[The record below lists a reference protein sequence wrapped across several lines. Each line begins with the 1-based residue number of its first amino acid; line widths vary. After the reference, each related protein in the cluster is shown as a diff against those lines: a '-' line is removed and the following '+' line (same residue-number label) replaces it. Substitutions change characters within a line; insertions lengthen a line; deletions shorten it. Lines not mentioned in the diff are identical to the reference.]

1 MKLTTYVIKY
11 IDMINE
17 QELRNRITKNIIYY
31 RKKAG
36 MTQMEVANLLS
47 YSDKAISKWERGL
60 GLPDITVL
68 AQLADLYGVTI
79 SELCEADHDG
89 EKPIKEVDDETQK
102 IIEKR
107 HQLITYISV
116 GLLWLMST
124 ILFFIFKMIFD
135 NPHLK
140 FYLIFIYSIPA
151 TFIDLLVFN
160 LLWGKAKL
168 NGVYESLISWTIA
181 ASLILTIYPALDNP
195 NIFYVLL
202 VALTFQALVILWN
215 ILLNTGRIFKNR
227 FVRRNR
233 RRQRKQDRR
242 KRRGK

>member
-1 MKLTTYVIKY
+1 
-11 IDMINE
+11 MINE
-17 QELRNRITKNIIYY
+17 QELRNRITKNLIYY

-79 SELCEADHDG
+79 SELCESDHDG

-116 GLLWLMST
+116 GLLWLTST
-124 ILFFIFKMIFD
+124 ILFFIFKTYF
-135 NPHLK
+135 NPKIIGKENIPKEGFLFK
-140 FYLIFIYSIPA
+140 KKKKQKTSREFPGSPVVKALPSNAGGAGLIP
-151 TFIDLLVFN
+151 
-160 LLWGKAKL
+160 GRGAKHMPQ
-168 NGVYESLISWTIA
+168 GQKTK
-181 ASLILTIYPALDNP
+181 T
-195 NIFYVLL
+195 
-202 VALTFQALVILWN
+202 
-215 ILLNTGRIFKNR
+215 
-227 FVRRNR
+227 
-233 RRQRKQDRR
+233 
-242 KRRGK
+242 

>member
-1 MKLTTYVIKY
+1 
-11 IDMINE
+11 
-17 QELRNRITKNIIYY
+17 
-31 RKKAG
+31 

-68 AQLADLYGVTI
+68 AQLADLYNVTI

-89 EKPIKEVDDETQK
+89 EKPIKEIDDETQK

-135 NPHLK
+135 NPSLK

-151 TFIDLLVFN
+151 TFVDLLVFN

-168 NGVYESLISWTIA
+168 NGIFESLISWTLA
-181 ASLILTIYPALDNP
+181 VSLILTIYPALDNP
-195 NIFYVLL
+195 NIFYILL
-202 VALTFQALVILWN
+202 VALTFQVLVILWN

-227 FVRRNR
+227 FVRRSR